1 MQSAVGKWCLRR
13 REAPAVNI
21 KKGRT
26 EVSVGEAVAREVAR
40 GMRPEPEEEP
50 RTNKA
55 KGLKRVTNIFTVD
68 EPEGSKREAS
78 EDEEHQVDIK
88 DIVPEITNESVHSK
102 EEAQRDESKAE
113 K

>member
-1 MQSAVGKWCLRR
+1 MQSAVGKWCSWRS
-13 REAPAVNI
+13 REAHSVNM

-26 EVSVGEAVAREVAR
+26 EVAVGEAVAREVAR

-50 RTNKA
+50 RTTKA

-78 EDEEHQVDIK
+78 
-88 DIVPEITNESVHSK
+88 
-102 EEAQRDESKAE
+102 
-113 K
+113 